1 MFMFGQKVNSGM
13 TTFYNFIKRSDD
25 LITPYAQTRAG
36 FVALALEKNR
46 LGTPYVEE
54 AKALKV
60 AASSVQ
66 RPSNLIKI
74 KNIQAALITAA
85 GISDKANNHLT
96 DGDKVEA
103 INGLIRN
110 FLEPAGRDFIDELIY
125 RFLLTKGD
133 SLGGSMRNLAGKLGE
148 KKFIRSL
155 AAALRLRKI
164 SFRWHDRR
172 SEKWIDA
179 IETDL
184 DIESNANAFSWSIPK
199 GDRVLIFNITVP
211 IVKNN
216 VDLSLLA
223 CQPEDIN
230 LGKKSAYYFSDKYI
244 ALGELKG
251 GIDPAG
257 ADEHWKTAN
266 SALNRIRNSF
276 KKKKA
281 YPYTFFV
288 GAAIEK
294 AMASEIFKQLK
305 KGELALA
312 GNLTNDAHL
321 YSVCGWLIEI

>member
-1 MFMFGQKVNSGM
+1 M
-13 TTFYNFIKRSDD
+13 
-25 LITPYAQTRAG
+25 
-36 FVALALEKNR
+36 
-46 LGTPYVEE
+46 
-54 AKALKV
+54 
-60 AASSVQ
+60 
-66 RPSNLIKI
+66 
-74 KNIQAALITAA
+74 
-85 GISDKANNHLT
+85 
-96 DGDKVEA
+96 
-103 INGLIRN
+103 
-110 FLEPAGRDFIDELIY
+110 
-125 RFLLTKGD
+125 
-133 SLGGSMRNLAGKLGE
+133 
-148 KKFIRSL
+148 
-155 AAALRLRKI
+155 RKI
-164 SFRWHDRR
+164 SFGWYDRR
-172 SEKWIDA
+172 SEKWIDG

-184 DIESNANAFSWSIPK
+184 DIESNANAFSWRTLK

-223 CQPEDIN
+223 CRSEDIN

-276 KKKKA
+276 KKKRVS
-281 YPYTFFV
+281 PFTFFV

-305 KGELALA
+305 SGELTLA
-312 GNLTNDAHL
+312 GNLTNDEHL